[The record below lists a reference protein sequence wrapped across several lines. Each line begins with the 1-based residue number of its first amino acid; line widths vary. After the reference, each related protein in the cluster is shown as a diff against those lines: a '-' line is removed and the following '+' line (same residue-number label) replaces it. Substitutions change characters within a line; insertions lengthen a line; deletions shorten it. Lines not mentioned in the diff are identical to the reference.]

1 MEGQCVQKVTE
12 MTKRTQCR
20 VADTDECVARES
32 CITKRQ
38 QETGQGP
45 KQFSAITLFVQGRLI
60 QSTRNRQL
68 VSYTWTQY

>member
-1 MEGQCVQKVTE
+1 MEGQCVRKVRE
-12 MTKRTQCR
+12 MTKCTRCC
-20 VADTDECVARES
+20 VVDTDECVARES
-32 CITKRQ
+32 CITMRQ

-45 KQFSAITLFVQGRLI
+45 KEFTAITLFIQGRLI